1 MSILLTSGL
10 IIVLILIGIYAFINN
25 RKNNELIDMMMKNIN
40 EEENVE
46 NHQNIDINNNKIN
59 QLYNTEI
66 IDILKGTFG
75 KNRFIFFVDHN
86 DAENIKLPYELLSPR
101 RSLENDNTL
110 FTLNTAGYDQY
121 FIRPDIRDDNLDSN
135 ISLGQDFV
143 TYKTYHDYLNL
154 SRQHHS
160 LYLNP
165 NLTFNYRFDTSQS
178 INHIGQSYKSMIKF
192 VKGNHLTSQEIIDYY
207 INLIKSK
214 QPSNE
219 EIYKKLIK
227 FEKAK
232 NALNRINTLD
242 SHEKVLNLVERSN
255 EKHTNNNDND
265 NVDKE
270 LLSFVQFNNKL

>member
-1 MSILLTSGL
+1 MSTLLIIVL
-10 IIVLILIGIYAFINN
+10 IIVLILIGIYAFIDTK
-25 RKNNELIDMMMKNIN
+25 KNNELIDMMMKNIN
-40 EEENVE
+40 EEENIK
-46 NHQNIDINNNKIN
+46 NHQNIAINNNTIN
-59 QLYNTEI
+59 QLYNTRL
-66 IDILKGTFG
+66 IDILKGSFG
-75 KNRFIFFVDHN
+75 ENRFIFFVDHN

-101 RSLENDNTL
+101 RSVENDNTL

-121 FIRPDIRDDNLDSN
+121 FIRPDIRDGNLDSK

-143 TYKTYHDYLNL
+143 TYKTDHDYLNL
-154 SRQHHS
+154 SHQHHS

-178 INHIGQSYKSMIKF
+178 IDYVGQSYKSMIKF

-219 EIYKKLIK
+219 EIYEKLIK

-232 NALNRINTLD
+232 DALNRINALD
-242 SHEKVLNLVERSN
+242 SNEKISNLVERSK
-255 EKHTNNNDND
+255 EKYNNDHD
-265 NVDKE
+265 NIDKE
-270 LLSFVQFNNKL
+270 LLSLVKNK